1 LSKDAEQLRTLT
13 FGSVV
18 NRQDEAVEFLDLE
31 GNLVFSMRH
40 KLGGLEE
47 EYQFVKSGDNSF
59 TQLDFVRKALVSKP
73 EDPIDKYPGLA
84 QVDKSNYFYIAGP
97 AYASNGQRA
106 GTIIVG
112 LSLNSL
118 ASQLQKATL
127 AQATLYNADGL
138 ILASTFPVPQVL
150 DSTQVAQ
157 VLVNQDTSSYR
168 RELSSNRR
176 SIDVLN
182 IGYDEL
188 LGPWE
193 VRNQEDIGIL
203 GVSLFRNILVNPSLP
218 TRLQIIVLVAMVFVL
233 IILIG
238 YSIANAVSRPLVRL
252 MTASQEVS
260 HGNLAVQLPP
270 PAMNDELS
278 DLTSS
283 FNQMV
288 SNLSKARAELEEAY
302 DSTLLGWALA
312 LEMREKE
319 TAEHGK
325 RVTDWTMHLASELGV
340 KEEDMVHI
348 RRGAM
353 LHDIGKMGVPDRI
366 LLKPGPLTDE
376 EFAVMRLHPVYAW
389 NLLSQ
394 IEYLRPALT
403 IPYSHHEH
411 WDGTGYPR
419 GLKGEEIPIEARI
432 FAVADVWDAVTRDRV
447 YRKALS
453 REESLALIQ
462 KERNHYFDPRV
473 VDLFLRM
480 LPDIDPGV
488 QPMVPQLVDTVV

>member
-1 LSKDAEQLRTLT
+1 
-13 FGSVV
+13 
-18 NRQDEAVEFLDLE
+18 
-31 GNLVFSMRH
+31 
-40 KLGGLEE
+40 
-47 EYQFVKSGDNSF
+47 
-59 TQLDFVRKALVSKP
+59 
-73 EDPIDKYPGLA
+73 
-84 QVDKSNYFYIAGP
+84 
-97 AYASNGQRA
+97 
-106 GTIIVG
+106 
-112 LSLNSL
+112 
-118 ASQLQKATL
+118 
-127 AQATLYNADGL
+127 
-138 ILASTFPVPQVL
+138 
-150 DSTQVAQ
+150 
-157 VLVNQDTSSYR
+157 
-168 RELSSNRR
+168 
-176 SIDVLN
+176 
-182 IGYDEL
+182 
-188 LGPWE
+188 
-193 VRNQEDIGIL
+193 
-203 GVSLFRNILVNPSLP
+203 
-218 TRLQIIVLVAMVFVL
+218 
-233 IILIG
+233 
-238 YSIANAVSRPLVRL
+238 

-260 HGNLAVQLPP
+260 HGNLAFKLPA

-288 SNLSKARAELEEAY
+288 SNLSKARSELEEAY

-325 RVTDWTMHLASELGV
+325 RVTEWTMRLARELGV
-340 KEEDMVHI
+340 KEDDMVHI

-366 LLKPGPLTDE
+366 LLKPGPLTDD

-411 WDGTGYPR
+411 WDGSGYPR
-419 GLKGEEIPIEARI
+419 GLKGEDIPIEARI
-432 FAVADVWDAVTRDRV
+432 FAVVDVWDAVTRDRV

-462 KERNHYFDPRV
+462 KERGHYFDPKV
-473 VDLFLRM
+473 VDLFLSI

-488 QPMVPQLVDTVV
+488 QPLVPHLVDTVV